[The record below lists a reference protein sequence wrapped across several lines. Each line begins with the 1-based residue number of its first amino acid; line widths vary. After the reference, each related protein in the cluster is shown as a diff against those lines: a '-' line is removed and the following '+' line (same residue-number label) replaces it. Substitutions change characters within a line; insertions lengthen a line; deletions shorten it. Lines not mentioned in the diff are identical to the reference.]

1 MVIKVVTKAEK
12 AAAEAEK
19 AKEKDVPNVCRIS
32 PWAEGMIKS
41 ASSITL
47 KKMVLARKFTECESD
62 RVKKAVEKYGDVWD
76 DL

>member
-1 MVIKVVTKAEK
+1 LPTKAEK

-19 AKEKDVPNVCRIS
+19 AKEKNVAKECRIS
-32 PWAEGMIKS
+32 PWAEGMLKS
-41 ASSITL
+41 ASSVTL
-47 KKMVLARKFTECESD
+47 KKMVLKGSFTECESD